1 MTILIVY
8 LAISLVMFYHE
19 VLDSY
24 RCKVKVDFVRSISFS
39 LLWIVSI
46 PFSSYLMW
54 KELK

>member
-1 MTILIVY
+1 MFIILY

-24 RCKVKVDFVRSISFS
+24 RCKVKIDFVKSISSS

-46 PFSSYLMW
+46 PFSTYLMW

>member
-1 MTILIVY
+1 MFFIVY

-24 RCKVKVDFVRSISFS
+24 RCKVKIDFVRSISFS
-39 LLWIVSI
+39 LLWVVSI
-46 PFSSYLMW
+46 PFSTYMMW